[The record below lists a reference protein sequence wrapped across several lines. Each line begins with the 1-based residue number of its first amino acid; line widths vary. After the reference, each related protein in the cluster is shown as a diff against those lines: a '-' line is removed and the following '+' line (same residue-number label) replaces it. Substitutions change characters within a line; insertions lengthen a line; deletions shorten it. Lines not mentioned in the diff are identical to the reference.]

1 MKNII
6 STIIVITLLATL
18 AACGGTS
25 GSSSESAAI
34 SSAPES
40 ALGTLASLPDDL
52 QAVLNQELDEIQNA
66 VEAIAPTHNMETS
79 EEQEAMVKQV
89 ETIIAELGLPVR
101 QYHNDMPNYEKIT
114 TFFDKVNAGENAFF
128 SVYTVSAFGGLV
140 ISGDVFYKSKEG
152 FFELYGVIYQNESLA
167 WEREIQKAT
176 PLKSLELTA
185 NGNLLYYGN
194 YEGAEGFG
202 YRVVPQ
208 QKEYADAY
216 WKYVWLVDVQADGVL
231 TNSWNREA
239 GFRDL
244 PWGLIFEEIWERENG
259 VTLVAEDNPY
269 YHEIA
274 YESWLGY
281 AAIVPADV
289 VEETLQKY
297 FNVSAEDLRKMTD
310 PYREGDEAVLY
321 HPTDNTYRIWGFRG
335 GGYKPT
341 VEVWGITENAD
352 GSISL
357 ELAWVSLDFGNDGSV
372 YSTLTVMPQSD
383 GGFKY
388 ISNIYS
394 EDTVKGI
401 VERSLELT
409 GSLEMIHQGGFETT
423 GESVEKNGYR
433 FAAVD
438 IEKLYQGEMKLGGVS
453 GTESIKRWFYVIFE
467 EAAAEKYIRQIFDTP
482 LYIDADKDGAETLYV
497 NQDVKGAR
505 IAPGEWLME
514 GFTVMENTP
523 ERITVKMKLDT
534 PDGKVN
540 RELTLVPAARNNW
553 LLTDSYEGNMG

>member
-1 MKNII
+1 
-6 STIIVITLLATL
+6 
-18 AACGGTS
+18 
-25 GSSSESAAI
+25 
-34 SSAPES
+34 
-40 ALGTLASLPDDL
+40 
-52 QAVLNQELDEIQNA
+52 
-66 VEAIAPTHNMETS
+66 
-79 EEQEAMVKQV
+79 
-89 ETIIAELGLPVR
+89 
-101 QYHNDMPNYEKIT
+101 MPNYERVT
-114 TFFDKVNAGENAFF
+114 DFFDKVKAGENAFVA
-128 SVYTVSAFGGLV
+128 VYEVRAYG
-140 ISGDVFYKSKEG
+140 SGVDIWGKIFEKDEAGFYKRYIG
-152 FFELYGVIYQNESLA
+152 NE
-167 WEREIQKAT
+167 
-176 PLKSLELTA
+176 LELTERYPLKDIVLTEH
-185 NGNLLYYGN
+185 GNLIA
-194 YEGAEGFG
+194 YEADDGGGPASGFRVLPLPTE
-202 YRVVPQ
+202 YR
-208 QKEYADAY
+208 EAY
-216 WKYVWLVDVQADGVL
+216 EKYVRLVDTQSDGVI
-231 TNSWNREA
+231 NRAWSQDHAFQYLAWDLVFEA
-239 GFRDL
+239 
-244 PWGLIFEEIWERENG
+244 IWERESG
-259 VTLVAEDNPY
+259 QRLLGEGSPY
-269 YHEIA
+269 YHGNMVEPDP
-274 YESWLGY
+274 GD

-289 VEETLQKY
+289 VEGTLQKY
-297 FNVSAEDLRKMTD
+297 FNVSSEVLRKMTD

-321 HPTDNTYRIWGFRG
+321 HPIDNTYRIWGFRG
-335 GGYKPT
+335 GGYKPA

-433 FAAVD
+433 FAEVD
-438 IEKLYQGEMKLGGVS
+438 IEKLYQGDMKLGGVS

-467 EAAAEKYIRQIFDTP
+467 EAAADKYIRQIFDTP
-482 LYIDADKDGAETLYV
+482 LYIDAGKDGAETLYV